1 MLSRIDNPVCGRLW
15 CENGRPAIKKQ
26 MLMSDTNPSTYE
38 HIVFTEFDGSE
49 GILVDLNTKK
59 YYQINETA
67 MLIWKGLEKGLPA
80 NEIAAEMTATYEI
93 TTEAALQSVEQ
104 ALKSF
109 QTYKLVRSS

>member
-1 MLSRIDNPVCGRLW
+1 
-15 CENGRPAIKKQ
+15 
-26 MLMSDTNPSTYE
+26 MSDTNPTPYE

-80 NEIAAEMTATYEI
+80 TEIAAQLTAAYEV
-93 TTEAALQSVEQ
+93 TPEAALQNVEK
-104 ALKSF
+104 AVKSF
-109 QTYKLVRSS
+109 QTYQLVRSN

>member
-1 MLSRIDNPVCGRLW
+1 
-15 CENGRPAIKKQ
+15 
-26 MLMSDTNPSTYE
+26 MSDTNPTPYE

-80 NEIAAEMTATYEI
+80 TEIAAQLTAAYEV
-93 TTEAALQSVEQ
+93 TPEAALQNVEQ
-104 ALKSF
+104 AVKSF
-109 QTYKLVRSS
+109 QTYQLVRSN

>member
-1 MLSRIDNPVCGRLW
+1 
-15 CENGRPAIKKQ
+15 
-26 MLMSDTNPSTYE
+26 MSDTNPTPYE

-80 NEIAAEMTATYEI
+80 TEIAAQLTAAYEV
-93 TTEAALQSVEQ
+93 TPEAALQNVEE
-104 ALKSF
+104 AVKNF
-109 QTYKLVRSS
+109 QTYQLVRSN